1 MQLDSLES
9 PCKAHF
15 LSRMSPL
22 YFNFIAHSLFFQT
35 FCQYKM
41 FMLDRPLLPKY
52 TKASLGSI
60 SSGTSGISSASS
72 KNLSIHSQATVTTV
86 CSVPPKANGKTLS
99 RASSAASLGR
109 PYQTISDEPMNQRK
123 ARSAPDKKKTEK
135 KIKKKVNIY
144 LRFKRYIL

>member
-1 MQLDSLES
+1 
-9 PCKAHF
+9 
-15 LSRMSPL
+15 
-22 YFNFIAHSLFFQT
+22 
-35 FCQYKM
+35 M

-109 PYQTISDEPMNQRK
+109 PYQTIRLVPDIQRW
-123 ARSAPDKKKTEK
+123 PL
-135 KIKKKVNIY
+135 Y
-144 LRFKRYIL
+144 

>member
-1 MQLDSLES
+1 
-9 PCKAHF
+9 
-15 LSRMSPL
+15 
-22 YFNFIAHSLFFQT
+22 
-35 FCQYKM
+35 M

-109 PYQTISDEPMNQRK
+109 PYQTISDEPINQRRHS
-123 ARSAPDKKKTEK
+123 RSAPDPQKKKKTK
-135 KIKKKVNIY
+135 KLVKDGG
-144 LRFKRYIL
+144 RQWS

>member
-109 PYQTISDEPMNQRK
+109 PYQTIRLVPDIQRW
-123 ARSAPDKKKTEK
+123 PL
-135 KIKKKVNIY
+135 Y
-144 LRFKRYIL
+144 